1 METDIELIPSLLR
14 DSKSNLINPSR
25 NQFLMDTIFLKEN
38 IYLIC
43 EWRRLKTFD
52 RKCEKYQQWQHP
64 GTKDRLHRIV
74 TEHLRYYFL
83 GYLFLYIL
91 LNILTVSF
99 SMFVSLFRLSWSDCC
114 DPNTQVLLWNIVTER
129 LRGCTQCWPLI
140 GQLTLILA
148 SDWLRGLRGL
158 SHRHSD
164 NLAAA
169 VTTTGHLSPLIIII
183 TNIPICC
190 CRGRGF
196 NKTFCLC
203 IAVAVIQNIPIIFIT
218 IFIRS
223 LQRNCLI
230 DGFLQTFSTKK
241 VEYYF

>member
-1 METDIELIPSLLR
+1 MALSWI
-14 DSKSNLINPSR
+14 
-25 NQFLMDTIFLKEN
+25 Q
-38 IYLIC
+38 
-43 EWRRLKTFD
+43 
-52 RKCEKYQQWQHP
+52 
-64 GTKDRLHRIV
+64 
-74 TEHLRYYFL
+74 
-83 GYLFLYIL
+83 
-91 LNILTVSF
+91 VSF
-99 SMFVSLFRLSWSDCC
+99 SKCCCLSPGSRVA
-114 DPNTQVLLWNIVTER
+114 TVVIRALKSLLWNIVTER